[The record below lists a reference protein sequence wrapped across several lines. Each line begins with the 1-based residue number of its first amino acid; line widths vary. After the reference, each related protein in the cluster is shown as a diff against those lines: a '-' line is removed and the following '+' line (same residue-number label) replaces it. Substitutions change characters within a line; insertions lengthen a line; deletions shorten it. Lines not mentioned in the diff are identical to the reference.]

1 MLSASVNGALPF
13 VIIIFWAQGHTQQ
26 HPPTQTNHT
35 RFPWIPNFF
44 TGVKQ
49 LWLSTKN
56 KDFWTAE
63 FPKSQSDVQ
72 LILNWQEIKQI
83 LQFNEEQEWK
93 MYPISI
99 ADIAVFWESML
110 LKAKFLLLE
119 IRSFPNLAFQRFFFL
134 VLEINSLQTIVEIA
148 FLLTHLWGFGKGTLN
163 IAAST
168 SVFPSR
174 HIWKH
179 SKIDP
184 QKYCKCLH
192 EIGYRLLW
200 MTLGLLHYVTD

>member
-35 RFPWIPNFF
+35 HFPSIPNFF

-49 LWLSTKN
+49 LWLSTYN

-72 LILNWQEIKQI
+72 LILYCQEIKQI

-93 MYPISI
+93 TYPISI
-99 ADIAVFWESML
+99 ANIAMFWESML

-134 VLEINSLQTIVEIA
+134 VLEINSLQMILDLGRVPWILQHQPQSSLQDISGNTPK
-148 FLLTHLWGFGKGTLN
+148 LTHRNIVSVYMKLVIDYYEWLWVSFT
-163 IAAST
+163 
-168 SVFPSR
+168 
-174 HIWKH
+174 
-179 SKIDP
+179 
-184 QKYCKCLH
+184 
-192 EIGYRLLW
+192 
-200 MTLGLLHYVTD
+200 M